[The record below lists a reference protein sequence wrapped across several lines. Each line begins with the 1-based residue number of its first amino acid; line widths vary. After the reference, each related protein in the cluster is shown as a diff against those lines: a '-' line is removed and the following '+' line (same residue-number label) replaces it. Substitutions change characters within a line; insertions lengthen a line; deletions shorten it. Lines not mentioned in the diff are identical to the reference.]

1 MENHNLEETEITA
14 DLVYQSVDPSDFN
27 AMLEVD
33 RYNDRTT
40 AFDKIISATHNHF
53 WDPMDTKY
61 IDFSMPFDVEN
72 EYMINPDQDVDLRV
86 IGDLLNEKD
95 KIRLVNMNVHWSLS
109 SIL

>member
-40 AFDKIISATHNHF
+40 AFDKII
-53 WDPMDTKY
+53 
-61 IDFSMPFDVEN
+61 
-72 EYMINPDQDVDLRV
+72 
-86 IGDLLNEKD
+86 
-95 KIRLVNMNVHWSLS
+95 
-109 SIL
+109 